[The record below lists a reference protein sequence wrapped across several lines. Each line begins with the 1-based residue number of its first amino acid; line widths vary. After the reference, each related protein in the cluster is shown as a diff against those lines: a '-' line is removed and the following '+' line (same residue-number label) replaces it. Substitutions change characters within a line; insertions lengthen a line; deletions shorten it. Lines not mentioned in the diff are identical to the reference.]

1 MLGDAA
7 DETRGNHQGN
17 CCHIFANAGKA
28 PGFGNRPALTRTPSS
43 YLNLSDFSEI
53 IGHVNP
59 HSTCS
64 RYLVSVVT
72 GGNPGHDD
80 R

>member
-1 MLGDAA
+1 MRC
-7 DETRGNHQGN
+7 TRAKWRKMGT
-17 CCHIFANAGKA
+17 
-28 PGFGNRPALTRTPSS
+28 PRNRPALTRTPSS
-43 YLNLSDFSEI
+43 YLSLFDFSEI
-53 IGHVNP
+53 IGHVSP